1 MERQELRFIAG
12 SVGTVVLA
20 MFMIFSS
27 SWTGST
33 RTKLLDDGFT
43 ISMPRPLKEMLL
55 GFSLAH
61 RTVKREVEALPKKT
75 MEKKAQNPAGK
86 GSTKAAVDRGAAL
99 KQSREKA
106 IQAARQYQ
114 EQIFRAR
121 IVQESERF
129 RRQLE
134 ERQRYEQEALGSPL
148 VNRSNSDQQNP
159 NADQRPGEEDKR
171 DAAAWKS
178 LVLAQPTPENVR
190 QMVQAFQ
197 SGELDAESFY
207 DIVEILMKDN
217 SESKRNVG
225 FWALSSTSHQKGFEL
240 AAQLSAEGDAA
251 LQPRLNEYMYNY
263 NNPRTLGILDQV
275 LRSSNPVAAAAA
287 AQVITRAVD
296 RLRAGQPPGNP
307 DQRGNR
313 AQSPGQTL
321 TLSSYQRLI
330 PTLQWLSTR
339 SGTPLSQWAQ
349 NLLSQLRSNT
359 SPA

>member
-1 MERQELRFIAG
+1 MDKQELRFIAG
-12 SVGTVVLA
+12 SVGTAILA
-20 MFMIFSS
+20 MFLIFSS
-27 SWTGST
+27 SWTRSARG
-33 RTKLLDDGFT
+33 KLLDDGFT

-61 RTVKREVEALPKKT
+61 RTVKREVEGLPKKAL
-75 MEKKAQNPAGK
+75 EKKAQTPAGK
-86 GSTKAAVDRGAAL
+86 GTTKAVADRGTGL
-99 KQSREKA
+99 KQAREKA
-106 IQAARQYQ
+106 IQAARRHH
-114 EQIFRAR
+114 EQVFRAR

-134 ERQRYEQEALGSPL
+134 ERQRYEEEALGNPIM
-148 VNRSNSDQQNP
+148 NRADNGRQNP
-159 NADQRPGEEDKR
+159 NADQTPAEEDKR

-190 QMVQAFQ
+190 EMVQAFQ
-197 SGELDAESFY
+197 KGELDAESFY

-217 SESKRNVG
+217 SESKRNIG
-225 FWALSSTSHQKGFEL
+225 FWALSSTSHQRGFEL
-240 AAQLSAEGDAA
+240 AAQLSTEGDAS

-263 NNPRTLGILDQV
+263 NNPRSLGILDQV
-275 LRSSNPVAAAAA
+275 LRSGNAVASAAA

-296 RLRAGQPPGNP
+296 RLRSGQTPGNP

-313 AQSPGQTL
+313 AQSPTQAL